1 MIIINIAIMRLSL
14 STLMIII
21 ITLIIFM
28 YKITF
33 RGLESSLSFLVSI
46 VSVAST
52 SGRFLLTCRRKRFVR
67 IIEIMRIIMIMMRKW
82 RRRGMIRHFLNQE
95 LKTNQKLDWP
105 RLLMSCN
112 VSQQSSIT
120 TTTKASSLRPSPPLS
135 SPDPLSGLG
144 DSERGCRRLLQRH

>member
-1 MIIINIAIMRLSL
+1 MIIINIAIMKLSL

-46 VSVAST
+46 VSAAST

-67 IIEIMRIIMIMMRKW
+67 IIEIMIMMRKW
-82 RRRGMIRHFLNQE
+82 RRRGMIGHF
-95 LKTNQKLDWP
+95 
-105 RLLMSCN
+105 
-112 VSQQSSIT
+112 
-120 TTTKASSLRPSPPLS
+120 
-135 SPDPLSGLG
+135 
-144 DSERGCRRLLQRH
+144 